1 MFDVAF
7 FSWEGVIQT
16 RNLSVSS
23 LGVSLLI
30 TIAAAQLPSSIFE
43 ILTVD
48 VRPAYHEGL
57 LGTNHGHE
65 ILSRPTNPGGRRD
78 CTADQSRHRVRLM
91 FVDHETCE

>member
-7 FSWEGVIQT
+7 FSWDGVIQT

-43 ILTVD
+43 ILTVG

-57 LGTNHGHE
+57 LGR
-65 ILSRPTNPGGRRD
+65 I
-78 CTADQSRHRVRLM
+78 TAMR
-91 FVDHETCE
+91 F